1 MPDTQSVK
9 EKDLAR
15 LAKRFR
21 IQSGDNRAEAAR
33 KMKVSQTSIFQA
45 EEKPEQGLF
54 KLRVRMIE
62 RYSAYKVTGPIFL
75 LKKK

>member
-1 MPDTQSVK
+1 MPDIESVR

-15 LAKRFR
+15 LARRFR

-45 EEKPEQGLF
+45 EEKPAQGLL
-54 KLRVRMIE
+54 KLRVRLIE

-75 LKKK
+75 LEKK